1 MAAPRG
7 RRTRPVIPSEEDGGA
22 IPIRTTHHSVDQAS
36 HVGLPRSDRGWR
48 MIAHLLAGYYPRNA
62 RQRAIQ
68 GLGREVG
75 DRADVAELTV
85 LLYGV
90 EPGEGIP
97 NLRRLGA

>member
-1 MAAPRG
+1 
-7 RRTRPVIPSEEDGGA
+7 
-22 IPIRTTHHSVDQAS
+22 
-36 HVGLPRSDRGWR
+36 
-48 MIAHLLAGYYPRNA
+48 MIAHLLAGHYPRNA

-97 NLRRLGA
+97 NLRRLGALRLRRAGDVAVCAVRLGSLGNVIAPADM